1 MRGFDLGLLVRG
13 LLAIRI
19 GVAVGFG
26 NQGIHTLLRE
36 GVGLGLGDVVL
47 SLPGL
52 PFFTV
57 ITR

>member
-36 GVGLGLGDVVL
+36 GVGLGLGDVAL
-47 SLPGL
+47 
-52 PFFTV
+52 
-57 ITR
+57 